1 MHDIVFVFPHIFSFH
16 PIIIESAIQFVHDIA
31 SDFLENE

>member
-1 MHDIVFVFPHIFSFH
+1 MNDIVFVFPHIFSFH
-16 PIIIESAIQFVHDIA
+16 PLIIESVIQFVHDFA